1 MMKTP
6 KVKVTSGIQ
15 KVIIDELISLGVSP
29 NVLGYEYT
37 KVALCYILEN
47 PQSVYSIT
55 KELYPAVAEEVGST
69 PSRVERALRHAVEKL
84 YNDCDPD
91 MLEKYFGLVSSR
103 DKGKVTN
110 SQFLS
115 VMAERIRKKVGAY
128 NENHFGE

>member
-6 KVKVTSGIQ
+6 RVKVTPEIQ

-29 NVLGYEYT
+29 SVLGYEYT

-47 PQSVYSIT
+47 PLIVYSIT
-55 KELYPAVAEEVGST
+55 KELYPAVAKEVDST

-84 YNDCDPD
+84 YSDCDLD
-91 MLEKYFGLVSSR
+91 ILDRYFGLVSSR

-128 NENHFGE
+128 N

>member
-1 MMKTP
+1 MKTP
-6 KVKVTSGIQ
+6 KVKVTSEIQ
-15 KVIIDELISLGVSP
+15 KIIIDELISLGVSP

-47 PQSVYSIT
+47 PLAVYSIT
-55 KELYPAVAEEVGST
+55 KELYPVVAMEVGST
-69 PSRVERALRHAVEKL
+69 SSRVERALPHAVEKL
-84 YNDCDPD
+84 YNDGDLD
-91 MLEKYFGLVSSR
+91 MLGEYFGLVSSR